1 MISFLK
7 KHRYN
12 PVIKHRN
19 HVRDFCITANYFS
32 EVHNCNA
39 HSRLKVPFNI
49 NREIM
54 KDFMEGALLGYN
66 IMVDELSR
74 SYQWLGSAGEDVGLH

>member
-1 MISFLK
+1 M
-7 KHRYN
+7 HDR
-12 PVIKHRN
+12 
-19 HVRDFCITANYFS
+19 
-32 EVHNCNA
+32 NA

-66 IMVDELSR
+66 IMVDELNR
-74 SYQWLGSAGEDVGLH
+74 SNRWLGSAGEDVGLH

>member
-1 MISFLK
+1 M
-7 KHRYN
+7 
-12 PVIKHRN
+12 
-19 HVRDFCITANYFS
+19 
-32 EVHNCNA
+32 HNCNA